1 LSEQSNASAK
11 SGRSLGERAASGT
24 LWTAIRILCEYALR
38 LGSNLILSR
47 LLVPESFGLML
58 LVSVLM
64 TGLAMFSDVG
74 ISAIVVQSR
83 RGDEPAFL
91 NTVWTI
97 QVIRGAVLTAFASL
111 LAFPMAHFYG
121 IPELRELIWVASLT
135 ALIGGF
141 NSIAMVSLQ
150 RHLQIKR
157 HAVIEVSGQ
166 VWSTSATITLGLLYP
181 TVWALVIGGLIGSL
195 GRLVLT
201 HAMTPEFRCH
211 FKWERSSVSDLVDFG
226 KWIFISTIL
235 FFLAGQS
242 DRLIFGQL
250 FSIGNLGV
258 FSFAMVLATIPTQ
271 IIWRIGSAVV
281 FPALSRRRESEKG
294 LVPIYR
300 RARLPLLVLGGF
312 PVAFLLSSAPSLIE
326 FLYDPRYIEAG
337 WMLQILAIAT
347 WFQIPQSSSGTV
359 LLALG
364 IPRSIAVANA
374 AKFAALIVFLPVGY
388 MKFGDAGAIAGLAG
402 AEVFRY
408 AALAVAIRRLKLP
421 ILLVDVVMTMLV
433 GAVSLVAL
441 TVHSHLEQLGY
452 GPLARMGSCL
462 VIISALWIPASAFLL
477 RKEIPNLRQGLKDR
491 RARKSAA

>member
-1 LSEQSNASAK
+1 MAARSNDKRTAWSHSLSEQSNTSAK
-11 SGRSLGERAASGT
+11 PGRSLGERAVSGT

-83 RGDEPAFL
+83 RGDEPGFL

-97 QVIRGAVLTAFASL
+97 QVIRGAVLTAFACL

-121 IPELRELIWVASLT
+121 IPELRELIWAASLT
-135 ALIGGF
+135 ALISGF

-157 HAVIEVSGQ
+157 HAIIEVSGQ

-201 HAMTPEFRCH
+201 HAMTPEFRCR
-211 FKWERSSVSDLVDFG
+211 FKWERSSVSDLFDFG
-226 KWIFISTIL
+226 KWIFISSIL

-258 FSFAMVLATIPTQ
+258 FSFAMVIATIPTQ

-281 FPALSRRRESEKG
+281 FPALSRRRESETG

-312 PVAFLLSSAPSLIE
+312 PVAF
-326 FLYDPRYIEAG
+326 
-337 WMLQILAIAT
+337 
-347 WFQIPQSSSGTV
+347 
-359 LLALG
+359 
-364 IPRSIAVANA
+364 
-374 AKFAALIVFLPVGY
+374 
-388 MKFGDAGAIAGLAG
+388 
-402 AEVFRY
+402 
-408 AALAVAIRRLKLP
+408 
-421 ILLVDVVMTMLV
+421 
-433 GAVSLVAL
+433 
-441 TVHSHLEQLGY
+441 SH
-452 GPLARMGSCL
+452 
-462 VIISALWIPASAFLL
+462 
-477 RKEIPNLRQGLKDR
+477 
-491 RARKSAA
+491 